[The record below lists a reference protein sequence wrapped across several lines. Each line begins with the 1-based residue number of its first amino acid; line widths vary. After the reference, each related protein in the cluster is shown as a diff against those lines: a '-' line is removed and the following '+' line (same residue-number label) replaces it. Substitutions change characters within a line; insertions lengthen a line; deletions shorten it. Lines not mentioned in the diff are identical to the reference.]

1 MDISLPLAA
10 LNDHQNRALDVL
22 ARSCACV
29 AEGPDAVEARS
40 ATLRAEMATVLSDYQ
55 VFKHE
60 RIFNPALTHAD
71 PGLAGLA
78 REMKV
83 ECIAAGET
91 FRAHL
96 QGWRVE
102 DIRGAWTNYQAAARL
117 TINQPR
123 RHIDRE
129 AEGITVLLTALQ
141 ATSSRTEP

>member
-1 MDISLPLAA
+1 
-10 LNDHQNRALDVL
+10 
-22 ARSCACV
+22 
-29 AEGPDAVEARS
+29 
-40 ATLRAEMATVLSDYQ
+40 MATVLGDYQ

-71 PGLAGLA
+71 PELAGLA

-102 DIRGAWTNYQAAARL
+102 DIRGAWTNYQATARL

-123 RHIDRE
+123 RHRSGGGGNNGVVDRP
-129 AEGITVLLTALQ
+129 GGDIITH
-141 ATSSRTEP
+141 